1 MVTILN
7 KCSQRRDLVTCASAF
22 AKAGLVQQLC
32 AILRRIN
39 LCNILKQKTTKE
51 KIEMITELSLIYHVK
66 KNYRFKRTCNDVIG
80 IGRRK
85 QQKLEVH
92 GRARR
97 EAARRRKSECKVIL
111 LSQNS
116 SRSNDSWRM
125 SPKSTKY
132 SAAVIGR
139 RSGQRSDQ

>member
-66 KNYRFKRTCNDVIG
+66 KTIVLNALVTMSSVSDV
-80 IGRRK
+80 
-85 QQKLEVH
+85 E
-92 GRARR
+92 
-97 EAARRRKSECKVIL
+97 
-111 LSQNS
+111 NS
-116 SRSNDSWRM
+116 KN
-125 SPKSTKY
+125 
-132 SAAVIGR
+132 
-139 RSGQRSDQ
+139 